1 MVHSKPALLL
11 AFLSLGICDPARA
24 GELPKRVGACVKTTI
39 KSIETRLVDG
49 STNKPIPGS
58 GSAVNFENGGY
69 QVSYDTVP
77 AIEHSKAGD
86 PVRTCLVSIPSNCPK
101 GDDRGRMYRTTN
113 LRTHKSWTLRD
124 SEHMCGG
131 A

>member
-1 MVHSKPALLL
+1 MSHRKKFFLL
-11 AFLSLGICDPARA
+11 AVLSFAVCDPARA
-24 GELPKRVGACVKTTI
+24 GDLPRRVGACVRTRI
-39 KSIETRLVDG
+39 KSVETRLEG
-49 STNKPIPGS
+49 TPGS
-58 GSAVNFENGGY
+58 GSAVSFKNGGY

-86 PVRTCLVSIPSNCPK
+86 PVWMCLVSIPRHCPK
-101 GDDRGRMYRTTN
+101 GDNRGRVYRTTN
-113 LRTHKSWTLRD
+113 LRTHKTWKLPD

>member
-1 MVHSKPALLL
+1 VVHSKQALLL
-11 AFLSLGICDPARA
+11 AILSLAICDPARA

-69 QVSYDTVP
+69 QVSAQRATIAAECTARP
-77 AIEHSKAGD
+77 ICARTKAG
-86 PVRTCLVSIPSNCPK
+86 P
-101 GDDRGRMYRTTN
+101 
-113 LRTHKSWTLRD
+113 
-124 SEHMCGG
+124 
-131 A
+131 

>member
-1 MVHSKPALLL
+1 MVHSKQSLLL
-11 AFLSLGICDPARA
+11 AFLSLAICDPARA
-24 GELPKRVGACVKTTI
+24 GDLPKRVGECVKTTI

-86 PVRTCLVSIPSNCPK
+86 PVRMCLVSTQAIAQRATIAAECTARPICA
-101 GDDRGRMYRTTN
+101 RT
-113 LRTHKSWTLRD
+113 KA
-124 SEHMCGG
+124 GP
-131 A
+131 